1 MPRSSAE
8 PFGTSWAA
16 AERKV
21 IARARLRVGALV
33 GLAVTALVTLVGGIA
48 YGMLV
53 HGQEKQIDREL
64 RYTASRG
71 DPSGP
76 PGCTWLFLRSGGEPR
91 SAAASAQQTAGA
103 PAPQDAAVPAL
114 QTAGVPAPEGFP
126 LSQVMETVA
135 ATGTEQVTKIE
146 RNGTVYFVLT
156 QPRGDDTIQ
165 AVFDARYHLADR
177 RQLLLALSITEGIG
191 LLAALASGMVVGW
204 LTVAPLAEAL
214 VRQRRFIADASHELR
229 TPIAQVHTRA
239 QVLARRARNGN
250 VPSDYAA
257 DLDRLVGTTRQ
268 LGEVVDDLLLS
279 ARLGAAPADRAS
291 DVPVDLA
298 AVVENAVLAESDRA
312 QEYGVVIALDRSDG
326 PLPVAGVSSALRR
339 VVSELLTN
347 ALRHSRPGGRIDVVC
362 RAAVG
367 DTVELT
373 VADTGDGFDPG
384 ERIFDRFHR
393 GAGSDRLHI
402 GLGLALLREVVT
414 AHRGT
419 IEATGHPGAGARF
432 TVRLPAAPAPPG
444 QGSWACTT
452 PATTRLRST
461 C

>member
-76 PGCTWLFLRSGGEPR
+76 PGCTWLFLRGGGE
-91 SAAASAQQTAGA
+91 
-103 PAPQDAAVPAL
+103 PQDAAAL
-114 QTAGVPAPEGFP
+114 APQTAGVPAPAGFP
-126 LSQVMETVA
+126 LRQVMETVA
-135 ATGTEQVTKIE
+135 ATGIEQVTRIE

-239 QVLARRARNGN
+239 QVLARRARTGNGN
-250 VPSDYAA
+250 GNIPSDYAA

-279 ARLGAAPADRAS
+279 ARLGAAPADRVS

-347 ALRHSRPGGRIDVVC
+347 ALRHSRPGGRIDVVVC

-367 DTVELT
+367 DTIELT
-373 VADTGDGFDPG
+373 VADTGEGFDPD

-393 GAGSDRLHI
+393 GAGADRLHI

-419 IEATGHPGAGARF
+419 IEAAGHPGAGAKF
-432 TVRLPAAPAPPG
+432 TVRLPAAVALSD

>member
-1 MPRSSAE
+1 MPHPSAE
-8 PFGTSWAA
+8 QFGISWAA

-76 PGCTWLFLRSGGEPR
+76 PGCTWLFLRGGGE
-91 SAAASAQQTAGA
+91 
-103 PAPQDAAVPAL
+103 PQDAALPAL
-114 QTAGVPAPEGFP
+114 QTAGVPAPAGFP
-126 LSQVMETVA
+126 LRQVMETVA
-135 ATGTEQVTKIE
+135 ATGIEQVTRVE
-146 RNGTVYFVLT
+146 RNDTVYFVLT
-156 QPRGDDTIQ
+156 QPRDGDTIQ
-165 AVFDARYHLADR
+165 AVFDTRYHLADR

-214 VRQRRFIADASHELR
+214 ARQRRFIADASHELR
-229 TPIAQVHTRA
+229 TPIVQVHTRA

-250 VPSDYAA
+250 GNGNVPSEYAA

-291 DVPVDLA
+291 DAPVDLA
-298 AVVENAVLAESDRA
+298 AIVEDAVLAESDRA
-312 QEYGVVIALDRSDG
+312 QECGVVIALDRSAG

-347 ALRHSRPGGRIDVVC
+347 ALRHSRPGGRIDVAVC
-362 RAAVG
+362 RTAVG
-367 DTVELT
+367 DTIELT
-373 VADTGDGFDPG
+373 VADTGDGFDPD

-393 GAGSDRLHI
+393 GTGADRLHI

-419 IEATGHPGAGARF
+419 IEAAGHPGTGAKF
-432 TVRLPAAPAPPG
+432 TVRLPAAAGPPD

>member
-1 MPRSSAE
+1 MPRPSLE
-8 PFGTSWAA
+8 PVGTSWAA

-21 IARARLRVGALV
+21 ITRARLRVGALV

-76 PGCTWLFLRSGGEPR
+76 PGCTWLFLRGGGE
-91 SAAASAQQTAGA
+91 
-103 PAPQDAAVPAL
+103 PQDAALPAL
-114 QTAGVPAPEGFP
+114 QTAGVPAPAGFP
-126 LSQVMETVA
+126 LRQVMETVA
-135 ATGTEQVTKIE
+135 ATGIEQVTRVE
-146 RNGTVYFVLT
+146 RNDTVYFVLT
-156 QPRGDDTIQ
+156 QPRGGDTIQ

-177 RQLLLALSITEGIG
+177 RHLLLALSITEGIG

-214 VRQRRFIADASHELR
+214 ARQRRFIADASHELR

-250 VPSDYAA
+250 GNIPSEYAA

-291 DVPVDLA
+291 DAPVDLA
-298 AVVENAVLAESDRA
+298 AIVEDAVLAESDRA
-312 QEYGVVIALDRSDG
+312 QEYDVVIALDRSAG

-347 ALRHSRPGGRIDVVC
+347 ALRHSRPGGRIDVAVC
-362 RAAVG
+362 RTAVG
-367 DTVELT
+367 DTIELT
-373 VADTGDGFDPG
+373 VADTGDGFAPD

-393 GAGSDRLHI
+393 GAGADRLHI

-419 IEATGHPGAGARF
+419 IEAAGHPGAGAKF
-432 TVRLPAAPAPPG
+432 TVRLPAAAVRSD